1 MSDAPQAREGFMED
15 AQGRL
20 VPLKM
25 VKPIDQARD
34 QLVREIAGKAVALR
48 EAMRGFRDDVLG
60 DVAAFI
66 QLSAEQ
72 YDARVGGTKG
82 NVTLTS
88 YDGRFKVQRA
98 VAETL
103 VFDERLQAAKSLI
116 DECMTEWTEGSRDE
130 LKALINDTF
139 RVDSTGSINTGR
151 VLGLRRL
158 AIDDDRW
165 RRAMQAV
172 SDSLQVSGTKAY
184 VRVYARREDG
194 KYEAIALD
202 LAAL

>member
-1 MSDAPQAREGFMED
+1 MSDEPQAREGFMED

-184 VRVYARREDG
+184 VRVYTRREDG